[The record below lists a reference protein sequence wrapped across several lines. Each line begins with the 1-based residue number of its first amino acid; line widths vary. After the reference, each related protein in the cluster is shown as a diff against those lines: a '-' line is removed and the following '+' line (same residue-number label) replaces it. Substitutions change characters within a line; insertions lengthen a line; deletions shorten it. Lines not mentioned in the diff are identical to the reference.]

1 MRTFNLE
8 PVSGRKSFG
17 NKARVIEENG
27 LSQLESYNTIVAE
40 YNHRDNSMKVFDYY
54 SATTMAHINS
64 FLLYYG
70 FDTCSKKELGQHY
83 LKN

>member
-8 PVSGRKSFG
+8 PVNGRKSFG

-27 LSQLESYNTIVAE
+27 LSQLQSYNTIVAE
-40 YNHRDNSMKVFDYY
+40 YNHRDNTMRVFNYY
-54 SATTMAHINS
+54 SATTMTHINS
-64 FLLYYG
+64 FLSYYG
-70 FDTCSKKELGQHY
+70 FDTCSKKELEQHY

>member
-8 PVSGRKSFG
+8 PVNGRKSFG

-27 LSQLESYNTIVAE
+27 LSQLESYDTIVAE
-40 YNHRDNSMKVFDYY
+40 YNHRDNTMRVFAYY

-64 FLLYYG
+64 FLSYYG
-70 FDTCSKKELGQHY
+70 FDTCTKKELENNY
-83 LKN
+83 LTN